1 MDTPQSRNE
10 AILQNIM
17 GASNVLPLPQS
28 RIEEILQA
36 ILYDESITME
46 AQSRIEEILVAK
58 LTGAAY
64 TKAPQSRIENLLIE
78 WLQIPVG
85 PAALR
90 TAEGDILEDNTCSL
104 LKSGE
109 RARNG

>member
-17 GASNVLPLPQS
+17 GANNVLPLPQS
-28 RIEEILQA
+28 RIEEILF
-36 ILYDESITME
+36 
-46 AQSRIEEILVAK
+46 AK

-64 TKAPQSRIENLLIE
+64 TEAPQSRIENLLIE

-90 TAEGDILEDNTCSL
+90 TAEGDILEDNTGSL